1 MNPRDLDFLI
11 DYVRRNI
18 GIQLDASKSYLLKS
32 RLNDVVRS
40 EGFESMEAL
49 CRELRGTGATRL
61 LPKIVDAMTTN
72 ETSFFRDGLPF
83 KHLVDEV
90 FPLLIKARAPKR
102 RLRIWSAAS
111 SSGQE
116 AVTLGILLSE
126 HFPEIRGWDV
136 KILASDISPAMVER
150 CRQACFT
157 EGEIGRG
164 MPAEFKSRYFDR
176 VSEGWQAKQAI
187 RDLIQVRQLNLIHPL
202 PSIESQDLVLL
213 RNVLIYFDEPTR
225 QSIFRGIS
233 RILATDGFVLLGT
246 AEKPR
251 SESYER
257 AFGPQ
262 ANVFR
267 RAS

>member
-32 RLNDVVRS
+32 RLNDVIRS
-40 EGFESMEAL
+40 EGLGSMEEL
-49 CRELRGTGATRL
+49 CRELRGGRASRL
-61 LPKIVDAMTTN
+61 MPKIVDAMTTN

-83 KHLVDEV
+83 QHLVDEV
-90 FPLLIKARAPKR
+90 FPLLIKARAAKR
-102 RLRIWSAAS
+102 KLRLWSAAS

-116 AVTLGILLSE
+116 AVTLGILLAE

-136 KILASDISPAMVER
+136 KILASDVSSAMVER
-150 CRQACFT
+150 CRRACFS

-164 MPAEFKSRYFDR
+164 MPADLKARYFDR
-176 VSEGWQAKQAI
+176 VADGWQAKPLI
-187 RDLIQVRQLNLIHPL
+187 RDLIEVRQLNLIHPL

-233 RILATDGFVLLGT
+233 RILATDGYLLLGT